1 MSPDQAASLISDMFR
16 TMLFVIGPCLGAAL
30 VAGVIVGIVQTATQ
44 INDPSISFLV
54 KAGALVLVSLF
65 LGPQL
70 VSYIMDYTRAT
81 FGAIAQV
88 VR

>member
-1 MSPDQAASLISDMFR
+1 MSPDQAAALVSDMFR
-16 TMLFVIGPCLGAAL
+16 TMLFVVGPVLAAAL

-54 KAGALVLVSLF
+54 KAGALVLVSLVI
-65 LGPQL
+65 GPQL
-70 VSYIMDYTRAT
+70 VSYVMDYTHAT

>member
-1 MSPDQAASLISDMFR
+1 MNPDQAATLVSDMFR
-16 TMLFVIGPCLGAAL
+16 TMLLVVGPVLAAAL
-30 VAGVIVGIVQTATQ
+30 VAGVFVGIVQTATQ
-44 INDPSISFLV
+44 INDPSIGFLV
-54 KAGALVLVSLF
+54 KVGALALVSLL

-70 VSYIMDYTRAT
+70 VTYVIDYTHAT

>member
-1 MSPDQAASLISDMFR
+1 MNPAQAATLLSDMFR
-16 TMLFVIGPCLGAAL
+16 TMLFVVGPVLGAAL
-30 VAGVIVGIVQTATQ
+30 VAGVFVGIVQTATQ

-54 KAGALVLVSLF
+54 KAAALALVSVL

-70 VSYIMDYTRAT
+70 VSYVLDYAHST

-88 VR
+88 VH

>member
-1 MSPDQAASLISDMFR
+1 MNPAQAATLMSDMFR
-16 TMLFVIGPCLGAAL
+16 TMLFVIGPVLGAAL
-30 VAGVIVGIVQTATQ
+30 VAGVFVGIVQTATQ

-54 KAGALVLVSLF
+54 KAAALALVGVL

-70 VSYIMDYTRAT
+70 VSYVLDYAHST

-88 VR
+88 VH